1 LQWKSAKIGHFLVTP
16 VYSIKVIDRL
26 METRPI
32 HQNLSTSFVNL
43 AALASYLR
51 SLNFVGRVQ
60 VELSSY
66 EGEIVFNGTD
76 PLEAREQD
84 HSSGRVSFGDDA
96 LRRILVRATEPH
108 GQIHVYRSGPVRPE
122 PCSADCTGS
131 NIEKQPT
138 ASASMAPQNGRMAEH
153 PPGAPE
159 IEYPS
164 NALPAPGE
172 WMELLNLTEELLREI
187 DEKCTAAGLDFET
200 AFRNSC
206 VLAADKR
213 PFIDPEA
220 GIVSYRQGTL
230 RARQRVPAG
239 DFAGAILDSLGH
251 ILSRLSEEPRFSAA
265 AASITGGL
273 GMLIARR
280 EPEYRKYAFLP
291 KLAGVLPAAR
301 AAALP

>member
-1 LQWKSAKIGHFLVTP
+1 
-16 VYSIKVIDRL
+16 

-32 HQNLSTSFVNL
+32 HENLSTSFVNL

-66 EGEIVFNGTD
+66 EGEIIFDGQA

-108 GQIHVYRSGPVRPE
+108 GLIHVYRSEPARPE
-122 PCSADCTGS
+122 PCSAECSDS
-131 NIEKQPT
+131 NIAMLPE
-138 ASASMAPQNGRMAEH
+138 AAAAPQNGRIAEQ
-153 PPGAPE
+153 APDASE
-159 IEYPS
+159 IEYS
-164 NALPAPGE
+164 SAALPAPGE

-187 DEKCTAAGLDFET
+187 DEKCTAWGLDFET

-206 VLAADKR
+206 LLAADEQ
-213 PFIDPEA
+213 PFIDPDA
-220 GIVSYRQGTL
+220 GIVSYREGTL
-230 RARQRVPAG
+230 RARQRIPSG
-239 DFAGAILDSLGH
+239 EFAAAILGSLGH
-251 ILSRLSEEPRFSAA
+251 VLSRLSEEPRFSAGA
-265 AASITGGL
+265 AAITGGL
-273 GMLIARR
+273 GVLIARR

-291 KLAGVLPAAR
+291 KLAVLLPAAR
-301 AAALP
+301 AAALR